1 MENINFAGL
10 LSGSIKE
17 SIKSYSGNELAFHAL
32 QGKIELLLRDKIAWN
47 LETKLSEYGYYVKKE
62 YNPNPDR
69 VKCDLAILDQ
79 DKKQKCLVEF
89 KAAIWGEYQKKE
101 YNNCCK
107 DDCNKMRDFANG
119 EEIPMYYVFFQIYHR
134 VKEDSN
140 LDPQL
145 IAYIPAIKTEIKKI
159 KGGLVP
165 RNVTEWGDAY
175 VNHSNNIKVYYQDI
189 GEYYGVEVGIA
200 TMILEVSSMSR

>member
-1 MENINFAGL
+1 
-10 LSGSIKE
+10 
-17 SIKSYSGNELAFHAL
+17 
-32 QGKIELLLRDKIAWN
+32 
-47 LETKLSEYGYYVKKE
+47 
-62 YNPNPDR
+62 
-69 VKCDLAILDQ
+69 
-79 DKKQKCLVEF
+79 KCLVEF

-101 YNNCCK
+101 YTDCCEV
-107 DDCNKMRDFANG
+107 DCNKMRGFANG

-145 IAYIPAIKTEIKKI
+145 IAYIPAIKTEINKI
-159 KGGLVP
+159 KGGLVS
-165 RNVTEWGDAY
+165 RNVTEWGDTY